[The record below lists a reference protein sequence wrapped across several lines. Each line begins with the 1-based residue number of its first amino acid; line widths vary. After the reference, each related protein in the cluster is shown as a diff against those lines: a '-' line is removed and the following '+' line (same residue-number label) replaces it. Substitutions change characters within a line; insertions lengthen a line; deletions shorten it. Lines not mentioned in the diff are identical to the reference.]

1 MKPVRSAAVDPE
13 LATDLQEDLVI
24 TPTTQSPAP
33 AGVEERDSVIIRFAG
48 DSGDGMQLTGTRFTE
63 TSALA
68 GNDIATLPDYPAEIR
83 APAGSLG
90 GVSGFQL
97 QFASHDVHTPGD
109 RPDVLVAM
117 NPAALARNLSD
128 LAPGATVVVDADTF
142 VDKNLIRAGFEAD
155 PLEDGTLAAYTAHT
169 VPISKLTLDALADI
183 KALTKREKERC
194 RNFFALGLT
203 FWMFGRDPGPTRH
216 WIEQKFGADTAVAK
230 ANRKALQKGYDYGVT
245 AELGT
250 PVTVKA
256 APAAEPGTYRSITG
270 NLAMAYGFAAASHL
284 AERELVLASYPITPA
299 SDILHAMSGLK
310 TFGVRTIQAEDE
322 IAAVAMAIG
331 ASYGGAIGLTTSSGP
346 GIALKSEAISL
357 AISAEL
363 PLVVVDVQRAGPSTG
378 MPTKVEQADLYQAL
392 YGRHGEAPL
401 VVLAPST
408 PAECFDM
415 AVEAVRIATKYM
427 TPVILLSDAYLAN
440 GAEPWKVPDVSTLP
454 RIAVPNATADGLD
467 GAFRPFVRDEK
478 TLARPWAV
486 PGTRGLEHRIGGLEK
501 ADGTGHISYDP
512 ANHERMSH
520 LRAEKVARVAHD
532 VPPLVVEGDVD
543 ADTLVLGWGST
554 YGPIRVAADR
564 ARSEGHKVAQAHL
577 RYLSPMPANTADVL
591 ARYDRILLP
600 EKNLGQ
606 LAKVLRAE
614 FGVDVTP
621 YSRITGLPFRAA
633 EIHDRLLALM
643 EVAA

>member
-1 MKPVRSAAVDPE
+1 MN
-13 LATDLQEDLVI
+13 T
-24 TPTTQSPAP
+24 TTTQPPGPSGA
-33 AGVEERDSVIIRFAG
+33 EERDSVIIRFAG

-97 QFASHDVHTPGD
+97 QFASHDVFTPGD

-117 NPAALARNLSD
+117 NPAALARNVGD
-128 LAPGATVVVDADTF
+128 LEPGATVVVDADTF
-142 VDKNLIRAGFEAD
+142 VTKNLNRAGFDVD
-155 PLEDGTLAAYTAHT
+155 PLEDGTLSAYTVHS
-169 VPISKLTLDALADI
+169 VPISKLTIDALDDI
-183 KALTKREKERC
+183 DALTKRQKERC

-203 FWMFGRDPGPTRH
+203 FWMFGRDLAPTRQ
-216 WIEQKFGADTAVAK
+216 WIDQKFGVGTDIATA
-230 ANRKALQKGYDYGVT
+230 NQTALQKGYDYGIT

-256 APAAEPGTYRSITG
+256 APSAEAGTYRSITG
-270 NLAMAYGFAAASHL
+270 NLAMAYGFAAATHL

-322 IAAVAMAIG
+322 IAAVTMAIG

-357 AISAEL
+357 AISTEL

-378 MPTKVEQADLYQAL
+378 MPTKVEQADLFQAL

-401 VVLAPST
+401 VVLAPAT
-408 PAECFDM
+408 PSDCFDV
-415 AVEAVRIATKYM
+415 AIEAVRLATKYM
-427 TPVILLSDAYLAN
+427 TPVMLLSDAYLAN
-440 GAEPWKVPDVSTLP
+440 GAEPWRVPDVEDLP
-454 RIAVPNATADGLD
+454 HIAVQNATADGLE
-467 GAFRPFVRDEK
+467 GEFHPFVRDEE

-486 PGTRGLEHRIGGLEK
+486 PGTPGLEHRIGGLEK
-501 ADGTGHISYDP
+501 ADITGHISYDP

-520 LRAEKVARVAHD
+520 LRAEKIARVATD
-532 VPPLVVEGDVD
+532 IPPLEVEGDAD
-543 ADTLVLGWGST
+543 ADVLVLGWGST
-554 YGPIRVAADR
+554 YGPIRAAVER
-564 ARSEGHKVAQAHL
+564 ARGEGHRVAQAHL
-577 RYLSPMPANTADVL
+577 RYLSPMPANTAEVL
-591 ARYDRILLP
+591 GRFDRILLP

-614 FGVDVTP
+614 LGIDVVP

-633 EIHDRLLALM
+633 EIHDRLVDLLEDAR
-643 EVAA
+643 

>member
-1 MKPVRSAAVDPE
+1 MAI
-13 LATDLQEDLVI
+13 DLHEDLVNK
-24 TPTTQSPAP
+24 PNTQSPEGTGA
-33 AGVEERDSVIIRFAG
+33 EERDSVIIRFAG

-97 QFASHDVHTPGD
+97 QFASHDVYTPGD

-117 NPAALARNLSD
+117 NPAALARNVGD
-128 LAPGATVVVDADTF
+128 LEPGATVVVDTDTF
-142 VDKNLIRAGFEAD
+142 VDKNLNRAGFDVD
-155 PLEDGTLAAYTAHT
+155 PLEDGTLSAYTVHS
-169 VPISKLTLDALADI
+169 VQISKLTLDALADI
-183 KALTKREKERC
+183 TSLTKREKERC

-203 FWMFGRDPGPTRH
+203 FWMFGRDLSPTRQ
-216 WIEQKFGADTAVAK
+216 WIDQKFGVGSDVAK
-230 ANRKALQKGYDYGVT
+230 ANRTALQKGYDYGIT

-256 APAAEPGTYRSITG
+256 APAAESGTYRSITG
-270 NLAMAYGFAAASHL
+270 NLAMAYGFAATTHL

-378 MPTKVEQADLYQAL
+378 MPTKVEQADLFQAL

-408 PAECFDM
+408 PSECFDM

-427 TPVILLSDAYLAN
+427 TPVMILSDAYLAN

-454 RIAVPNATADGLD
+454 HIAVQNATAEGLE
-467 GAFRPFVRDEK
+467 GEFHPFVRDED

-486 PGTRGLEHRIGGLEK
+486 PGTPGLEHRIGGLEK
-501 ADGTGHISYDP
+501 ADITGHISYDP

-520 LRAEKVARVAHD
+520 LRAEKIARVAHD
-532 VPPLVVEGDVD
+532 VPELAVEGDAD

-554 YGPIRVAADR
+554 YGPIRAAVERTR
-564 ARSEGHKVAQAHL
+564 AEGYKVAQAHL
-577 RYLSPMPANTADVL
+577 RYLSPMPANTAEVL
-591 ARYDRILLP
+591 AKYDRILLP

-614 FGVDVTP
+614 YGVEVTP

-633 EIHDRLLALM
+633 EIHDRLLELM
-643 EVAA
+643 EVAR